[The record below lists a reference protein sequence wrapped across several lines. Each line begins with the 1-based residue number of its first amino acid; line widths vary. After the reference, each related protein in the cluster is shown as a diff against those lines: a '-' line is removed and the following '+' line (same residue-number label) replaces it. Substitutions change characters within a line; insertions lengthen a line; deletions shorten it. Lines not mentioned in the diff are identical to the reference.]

1 MKSIIRKPFS
11 EVGSFFN
18 DNLFFSNFLSK
29 DNFPAINVKEKE
41 NAFELEVVAPGIKKD
56 EFKLEIANEIMTISG
71 EAENTKEKETKKYYR
86 QEYNFESF
94 SRQFAL
100 PDHIDAEKVEATYAD
115 GVLRINLPKIKE
127 ETNANKK
134 TISIE

>member
-1 MKSIIRKPFS
+1 MKPVLRKSFPD
-11 EVGSFFN
+11 VASFFN
-18 DNLFFSNFLSK
+18 DNLFFSNFLTK
-29 DNFPAINVKEKE
+29 DNFPAVNVKEND

-56 EFKLEIANEIMTISG
+56 GFKLEIADEVMTISG

-86 QEYNFESF
+86 QEYSFESF

-100 PDHIDAEKVEATYAD
+100 PDNIDAEKVEATYTD
-115 GVLRINLPKIKE
+115 GVLRINLPKVKAE
-127 ETNANKK
+127 SRGNKK